1 MGEGSHAE
9 GLLQLPYGME
19 RQVISMHI
27 LCTVLIEFFDI
38 TASL

>member
-1 MGEGSHAE
+1 MYGEGSHAE
-9 GLLQLPYGME
+9 GLL
-19 RQVISMHI
+19 QVISMHI